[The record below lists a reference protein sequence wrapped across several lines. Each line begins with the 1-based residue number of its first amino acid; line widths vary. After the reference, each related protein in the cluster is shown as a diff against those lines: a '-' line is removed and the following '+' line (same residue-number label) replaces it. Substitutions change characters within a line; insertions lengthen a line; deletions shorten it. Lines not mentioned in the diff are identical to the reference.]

1 MQSICHHAR
10 RNGLSIVPGHA
21 RSLAANEPRV
31 GAARC
36 PKKAAQPLARFASM
50 ISGQLWRGH
59 VLSAERVD
67 AHLPAHAPKA
77 TSAGPTNARAAL
89 HLREDGTRPPR
100 KMRSEKLAM
109 WQIARNSQPLA
120 GLVSLW
126 RTFVEKD

>member
-50 ISGQLWRGH
+50 ISGQFWRGH
-59 VLSAERVD
+59 VLSAERLMSWGPRLTEWMAQPCRRDVLKIKRGQMLMLMMD
-67 AHLPAHAPKA
+67 APLHERQ
-77 TSAGPTNARAAL
+77 RAA
-89 HLREDGTRPPR
+89 HH
-100 KMRSEKLAM
+100 
-109 WQIARNSQPLA
+109 QHC
-120 GLVSLW
+120 
-126 RTFVEKD
+126 